1 MRAPATSSIALAL
14 PHAFLAAT
22 LALAWLAPGM
32 PFAAD
37 AGEARSIVL
46 MESALLFASIL
57 VGGFLPLSYTA
68 LPLVLLGV
76 VGWLLLAGRAGF
88 SLSLLGFAWGVVAAF
103 REGVRAWRGELGLA
117 RENIDHPHRR
127 YDRVVL
133 VWLACLPLAPVLW
146 LVADQPWHAWGA
158 IYFTL
163 LVLADTVL
171 KGAID
176 RIPRALLR
184 RMQANVDPE
193 ISARL
198 GICGT
203 CRHVSPAIPA
213 SEGRYVRCLLSTKD
227 ARFPEYPLTPLATCP
242 GHVPREP

>member
-1 MRAPATSSIALAL
+1 MTARPFSSLSLAL
-14 PHAFLAAT
+14 PHAFLAVT
-22 LALAWLAPGM
+22 LALAWIAPQM

-37 AGEARSIVL
+37 AAEARSIVL
-46 MESALLFASIL
+46 MESALLFASML
-57 VGGFLPLSYTA
+57 VGGFLPASYTA
-68 LPLVLLGV
+68 LPLVLLGTLA
-76 VGWLLLAGRAGF
+76 WLLVAGRAGL
-88 SLSLLGFAWGVVAAF
+88 SLSLLGFVWGVVAAF

-127 YDRVVL
+127 YDRVAL

-146 LVADQPWHAWGA
+146 LAVDEPWHAWGA

-193 ISARL
+193 IAARL

-203 CRHVSPAIPA
+203 CRYVSPAIPA
-213 SEGRYVRCLLSTKD
+213 SEGRYVRCLLSLRD
-227 ARFPEYPLTPLATCP
+227 ARFPEYPQTPLGACP
-242 GHVPREP
+242 GHVPRD